1 MSARLIRIAVRGGLS
16 TFVIAVGAFG
26 TLMATTQNA
35 GASASGIEA
44 PVPANANASGG
55 VGLTNVACPKA
66 GRCVAVG
73 SYRVRKKQDSLI
85 ETLSKNG
92 WQPIEAPLPSAPKNP
107 YASSVLLGVS
117 CSSASSCVAVGA
129 DSSGPTGVIDS
140 LANGAW
146 HSIRAP
152 LPANAAK
159 RQRVAQLD
167 DVSCSSG
174 TCAAIGFYN
183 TPSYK
188 WSDAVIDTSVNGEW
202 STMEAPLP
210 PDATD
215 HASSAPA
222 AVSCPS
228 STFCAAGGSY
238 FGDLG
243 QVGVLWTWVDGAWSA
258 VEAPLPADASSTAP
272 DTGISAMTCPA
283 AGSCVALG
291 NYVSSDGTE
300 YGFVDT
306 LSQGT
311 WLPTQLI
318 DGGFY
323 QVSCDSL
330 ISCAASSSIGP
341 TGSGSVTGHL
351 VDVLSGGSWVPVS
364 VPMPPDS
371 GDPPEALAAAVS
383 CQPGG
388 FCVAGGFYYNTSG
401 TPEAMVM
408 SGTGANWSS
417 AAAAMPSNA
426 GPAVPTRPT
435 LTAVACPPAGP
446 CVAVGN
452 YNDTSDDLQGV
463 IETVTPDS

>member
-1 MSARLIRIAVRGGLS
+1 MSARLIRTAVRGGLS

-26 TLMATTQNA
+26 TLVATTQNA

-117 CSSASSCVAVGA
+117 CSSARSCVAVGA
-129 DSSGPTGVIDS
+129 DSSVPTGVIDS

-188 WSDAVIDTSVNGEW
+188 SSDAVIDTSVNGEW
-202 STMEAPLP
+202 STVEAPLP
-210 PDATD
+210 PDAND

-238 FGDLG
+238 FSDLG

-258 VEAPLPADASSTAP
+258 VEAPLPADASSAAP
-272 DTGISAMTCPA
+272 DAGISAMTCPA

-300 YGFVDT
+300 YGFVDM
-306 LSQGT
+306 LSGGT
-311 WLPTQLI
+311 WIPTQLI

-351 VDVLSGGSWVPVS
+351 VDVLSGGSWMSVS

-371 GDPPEALAAAVS
+371 GDPPEALAVAVS

-417 AAAAMPSNA
+417 AAAALPSNA

-452 YNDTSDDLQGV
+452 YNDTSDDLQGL
-463 IETVTPDS
+463 IETVTPDG